1 MPFSNKHKAEWF
13 KHMLID
19 NLFAVLIEQRIALPM
34 IFHGWWSRSQKN
46 ITNENDKIKDSVRVL
61 ELVIEVLLKS
71 SANSSV
77 FLKLSLDYISC
88 LNQTSRFS
96 YPYLDIQDSIPLSNS
111 LAEQVSHQLRLK
123 E

>member
-1 MPFSNKHKAEWF
+1 
-13 KHMLID
+13 MLID

-34 IFHGWWSRSQKN
+34 IFYGWWSCSQKK